1 MIVMKKSD
9 FRNRLESR
17 QLILDR
23 KKESNPNAYV
33 ASCVWMGNINSN
45 GSMTTVQYMQYI
57 LHSPKTAKF
66 VKYCLEFMTNLFPY
80 NHFNAFPIAI
90 FIKVHIY

>member
-33 ASCVWMGNINSN
+33 ASCVWMGNISSN
-45 GSMTTVQYMQYI
+45 GSITTTVQYMQYYI
-57 LHSPKTAKF
+57 
-66 VKYCLEFMTNLFPY
+66 V
-80 NHFNAFPIAI
+80 
-90 FIKVHIY
+90 